1 MDNKISLILYLY
13 YLSLIVLILIY
24 LFPGSLLGFL
34 FYGTIKQQPNL
45 VSNPFGTSINHLLAF
60 FYLSIIGLISYF
72 KDKNLK
78 KIMFFLISISILL
91 ELSHLII
98 PVRTFQTADLVGN
111 LLGTIIAIIII
122 FLYKRWKYGKV

>member
-1 MDNKISLILYLY
+1 MDNKISIIRYLY
-13 YLSLIVLILIY
+13 YFSLIGLILIY

-91 ELSHLII
+91 ELLHLII

>member
-1 MDNKISLILYLY
+1 MDNKISIIRYLY
-13 YLSLIVLILIY
+13 YFSLIGLILIY

-91 ELSHLII
+91 ELTHLII
-98 PVRTFQTADLVGN
+98 PVRTFQTVDLVGN
-111 LLGTIIAIIII
+111 LLGTLIAIIII